1 MDPVALLAGVQ
12 HQGDA
17 CQKQTSL
24 SGSNPKSNLK
34 FQQWRNLNHHIDD
47 TIIAIDVDGFHL
59 NPSRKMH
66 RIGQKKKLH

>member
-34 FQQWRNLNHHIDD
+34 FQHVRNGEISITMLMI
-47 TIIAIDVDGFHL
+47 
-59 NPSRKMH
+59 
-66 RIGQKKKLH
+66 Q